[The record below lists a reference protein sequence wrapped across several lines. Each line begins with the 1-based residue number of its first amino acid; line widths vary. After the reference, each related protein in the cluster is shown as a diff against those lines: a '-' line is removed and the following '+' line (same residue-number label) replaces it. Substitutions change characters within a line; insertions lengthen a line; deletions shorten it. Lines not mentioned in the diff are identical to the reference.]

1 VAKACEDGN
10 LDTRA
15 LELYTR
21 LEDIKRMVEKIHLD
35 HSDWLIG
42 FFELKPVGI
51 WFDCLN
57 AIVTENAQSLTVC
70 VRIAVTYHESFPKEL
85 LPSLLEHLRKAHNYE
100 VFFWVGCIT
109 ITIKEF
115 YFYF

>member
-1 VAKACEDGN
+1 VYNANQFLEFTLNCHFARECTSLARDPQVVAKACEDAN
-10 LDTRA
+10 LLTRA

-21 LEDIKRMVEKIHLD
+21 FEDIKRMVEKIHVD

-42 FFELKPVGI
+42 FFERIPVGI

-57 AIVTENAQSLTVC
+57 AIVTL
-70 VRIAVTYHESFPKEL
+70 
-85 LPSLLEHLRKAHNYE
+85 
-100 VFFWVGCIT
+100 
-109 ITIKEF
+109 TIKEF